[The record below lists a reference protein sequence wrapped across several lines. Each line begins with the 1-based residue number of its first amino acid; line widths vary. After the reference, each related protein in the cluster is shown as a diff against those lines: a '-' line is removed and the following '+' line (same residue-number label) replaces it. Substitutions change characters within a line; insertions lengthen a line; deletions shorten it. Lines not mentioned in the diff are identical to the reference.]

1 MNPPAVVLK
10 NPKGWFAA
18 GTEVQQAL
26 TVLSD
31 GAFKLFVYLCLH
43 ARRDTG
49 VLEVTQTD
57 LARGLHKGAA
67 AIRSYLHEMETAGV
81 CRCQFSRS
89 RARRGRVAVT
99 PTWWPYQ
106 QPESLLVEDPA
117 QPFLAALKTLLQT
130 RPCVQTGFS
139 TADEILARDW
149 FQRGLSLQRIEQ
161 ALLLGCARKCVSWRN
176 DPRHGPIRS
185 LRYCEPL
192 LAELDQ
198 QPPAPAYWDY
208 LRLRLQRLES
218 LWVQAHPPAAP
229 GESQT
234 AASTSPPDRTLE
246 NPTLPIPTSHRRS
259 STMSAVQKERR

>member
-1 MNPPAVVLK
+1 MNPPVVLK

-18 GTEVQQAL
+18 GAEVQQAL

-49 VLEVTQTD
+49 VLEVTQTE

-67 AIRSYLHEMETAGV
+67 AIRSYLHEMETTGV

-89 RARRGRVAVT
+89 RARRGRIEVT
-99 PTWWPYQ
+99 PRWWPYQ
-106 QPESLLVEDPA
+106 QSESLPSDDPA
-117 QPFLAALKTLLQT
+117 QPFLAALQKLLQA
-130 RPCVQTGFS
+130 RPCVQSGFS

-185 LRYCEPL
+185 LRYFEPL

-218 LWVQAHPPAAP
+218 LWVQAHSPTARAEAPLPASPSLP
-229 GESQT
+229 GPVL
-234 AASTSPPDRTLE
+234 A
-246 NPTLPIPTSHRRS
+246 NPTPTPHRRS
-259 STMSAVQKERR
+259 STMSAARKERR

>member
-1 MNPPAVVLK
+1 MNPTVVLK

-18 GTEVQQAL
+18 GTAVQQAL
-26 TVLSD
+26 SVLSD

-49 VLEVTQTD
+49 VLEVTQTE

-67 AIRSYLHEMETAGV
+67 AIRSYLDEMETAGV

-89 RARRGRVAVT
+89 HARRGRVEVT
-99 PTWWPYQ
+99 PSWWPYQ
-106 QPESLLVEDPA
+106 KPESSPSDEPAEAFLV
-117 QPFLAALKTLLQT
+117 ALKKLLQV

-149 FQRGLSLQRIEQ
+149 FERGLSLQRIEQ
-161 ALLLGCARKCVSWRN
+161 AILLGCARKYVSWRN

-185 LRYCEPL
+185 LRYFEPL

-198 QPPAPAYWDY
+198 QLPAPAYWDY
-208 LRLRLQRLES
+208 LRLRLQRLET
-218 LWVQAHPPAAP
+218 LWVQAHSPTALAESPVPA
-229 GESQT
+229 
-234 AASTSPPDRTLE
+234 SPSLIDPVSA
-246 NPTLPIPTSHRRS
+246 NPTPTPHRRS
-259 STMSAVQKERR
+259 STMSAAPKQRR

>member
-1 MNPPAVVLK
+1 MNPTVVLK

-18 GTEVQQAL
+18 GAEVQQAL
-26 TVLSD
+26 SVLSD

-49 VLEVTQTD
+49 VLEATQTE

-67 AIRSYLHEMETAGV
+67 AIRSYLHEMETAGI
-81 CRCQFSRS
+81 CRCHFSRS
-89 RARRGRVAVT
+89 HARRGRVEVT
-99 PTWWPYQ
+99 PSWWPYQ
-106 QPESLLVEDPA
+106 KPESSPSDEPA
-117 QPFLAALKTLLQT
+117 EAFLFALKKLLQV
-130 RPCVQTGFS
+130 RPCVQTAFS
-139 TADEILARDW
+139 TADDILARNW
-149 FQRGLSLQRIEQ
+149 FQRGLSLERIEQ
-161 ALLLGCARKCVSWRN
+161 AILLGCARKYVSWRN

-185 LRYCEPL
+185 LRYFEPL

-229 GESQT
+229 GESRT